1 MYTWYFNTI
10 SPRWGDTTDVTMEM
24 DAEVVAPQ
32 TYEVS
37 VTVGIEAGGVAK
49 DMVLHV
55 IQVLDYYPNS
65 TDDRYR
71 NCVMQDA
78 SLINVSL
85 APGESET
92 YTCQFLLDGVSWTK
106 KENVK
111 IVAWVREPG
120 SPAPQ
125 EIHQAT
131 QMAWPLAIIVGDTD
145 YDGDVDLVDLAWMLG
160 AYGTCVGDPDYNAG
174 CDFNG
179 DDCVTLADLAALL
192 GNYGFG
198 T

>member
-1 MYTWYFNTI
+1 MYNWYRNNVST
-10 SPRWGDTTDVTMEM
+10 RWGVPTDVTMEM

-32 TYEVS
+32 TYEIS

-49 DMVLHV
+49 DMLLHV

-65 TDDRYR
+65 ADDRWR

-85 APGESET
+85 DPGESET
-92 YTCQFLLDGVSWTK
+92 YTCQFYLDGVNWDR
-106 KENVK
+106 KEDVK
-111 IVAWVREPG
+111 IVAWVREPDY
-120 SPAPQ
+120 PAPQ
-125 EIHQAT
+125 EVHQAA
-131 QMAWPLAIIVGDTD
+131 QMVWPLAIIVGDV
-145 YDGDVDLVDLAWMLG
+145 DGDGEVDLVDLAWMLA
-160 AYGTCVGDPDYNAG
+160 AYATCDGDPDYDAR
-174 CDFNG
+174 CDFND
-179 DDCVTLADLAALL
+179 DDCITIADLAALL